1 MRLTLLTVLFLIQCA
16 FPHRFTMGDLDG
28 TISKKKH
35 FQVMVSETG
44 FNFEQGI
51 AIAQAGML
59 ATNSKANMEGV
70 RQLEYVKLAIALST
84 MGPVTG
90 RKTFNSTYADDLTDV
105 IYQHCKSGKIV
116 NLKSIRESARYPV
129 VSGEIIRIEG
139 DCLE

>member
-1 MRLTLLTVLFLIQCA
+1 MLF
-16 FPHRFTMGDLDG
+16 R
-28 TISKKKH
+28 S
-35 FQVMVSETG
+35 
-44 FNFEQGI
+44 
-51 AIAQAGML
+51 GML